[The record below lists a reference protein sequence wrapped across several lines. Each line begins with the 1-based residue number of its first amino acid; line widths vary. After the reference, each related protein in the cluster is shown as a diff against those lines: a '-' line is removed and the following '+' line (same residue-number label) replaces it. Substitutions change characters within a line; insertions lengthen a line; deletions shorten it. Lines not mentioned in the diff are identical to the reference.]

1 MKFAGAAFQRQN
13 ILLAQFKEMPV
24 PPPYV
29 CLRTCC
35 SSYCTRVLIA
45 LYSCCCK
52 IISNIIFLF
61 TIAYYFVSLKQGTT
75 ISLWLQIEISIP
87 HLVAKDSWWVWRPES
102 LSLSEVFSPGHL
114 REVALLALSEPRVL
128 PAEHWWSNC
137 FWGFK
142 GSELNSLP
150 WI

>member
-75 ISLWLQIEISIP
+75 ISLLLKIVGECEGQSP
-87 HLVAKDSWWVWRPES
+87 CHFLKCFHLVTCERLRSNS
-102 LSLSEVFSPGHL
+102 VFRTSC
-114 REVALLALSEPRVL
+114 ALPVNHQDRIVSTEFIGNR
-128 PAEHWWSNC
+128 H
-137 FWGFK
+137 
-142 GSELNSLP
+142 
-150 WI
+150 